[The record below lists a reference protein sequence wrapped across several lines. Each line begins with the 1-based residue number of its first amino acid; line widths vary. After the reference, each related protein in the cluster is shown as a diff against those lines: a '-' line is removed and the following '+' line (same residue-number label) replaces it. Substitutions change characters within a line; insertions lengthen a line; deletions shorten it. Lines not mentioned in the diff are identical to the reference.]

1 MSARHSPA
9 LRLIALLLALLLP
22 AVQLGDGA
30 GLHHCPDHDAGLGVS
45 LSGHQGAHHGS
56 SHDMPSHGHKG
67 GCPCLGA
74 GHTSQ
79 AAMVS
84 GAVPGLVIRH
94 VPSFAPRFEEPAV
107 VWLALSKRLPFAIG
121 PPAAFSSHI
130 A

>member
-1 MSARHSPA
+1 MTGRHSPS

-22 AVQLGDGA
+22 AGQHVDGA

-45 LSGHQGAHHGS
+45 LVGHHAQHGRSHHG
-56 SHDMPSHGHKG
+56 PSHGHEG

-79 AAMVS
+79 AAILSSTPLVLS
-84 GAVPGLVIRH
+84 LRTVLALAPGYVE
-94 VPSFAPRFEEPAV
+94 PRV
-107 VWLALSKRLPFAIG
+107 VWPAPSHRLPFAIG
-121 PPAAFSSHI
+121 PPRSVPSSI